1 MHFHGP
7 APHVEGSDVVR
18 GVRFKNVSP
27 VSWSCYPPG
36 SQPRKDGVR
45 LHSSYDISGSVLQV
59 ALYLWR
65 GHLSPSQEGG
75 ALLLN
80 KIPTSNIVSLCQYSM
95 VSRGRIWRWPGRRK
109 LIHLPG
115 IVGWLQQMDSLG
127 YWPHIAWSRHAIR
140 MFRDRNLGL
149 ISVLRNKI
157 GSYTELN
164 CWVAPSPMHLSR
176 VVLDLAEGDILLLC
190 SRPCSFAY
198 QIGKALMVWVTL
210 NDRLFKQPLHPS
222 MHTSGC
228 HTTLISALEP

>member
-1 MHFHGP
+1 MYHLCP
-7 APHVEGSDVVR
+7 D
-18 GVRFKNVSP
+18 P
-27 VSWSCYPPG
+27 VTP
-36 SQPRKDGVR
+36 Q
-45 LHSSYDISGSVLQV
+45 
-59 ALYLWR
+59 A
-65 GHLSPSQEGG
+65 PSQGRTACDFTTATISLEVFFKPHCTCEEDIY
-75 ALLLN
+75 LLHRKEELSYLI
-80 KIPTSNIVSLCQYSM
+80 KFPPAILFHFANIVWW
-95 VSRGRIWRWPGRRK
+95 VGGGFGRRK

-115 IVGWLQQMDSLG
+115 IVGWLQQMGSLG
-127 YWPHIAWSRHAIR
+127 SWPRIAWSRHAIR

-149 ISVLRNKI
+149 ISVLRNQI

-164 CWVAPSPMHLSR
+164 CSVAPLPMHLIC

>member
-1 MHFHGP
+1 M
-7 APHVEGSDVVR
+7 
-18 GVRFKNVSP
+18 
-27 VSWSCYPPG
+27 
-36 SQPRKDGVR
+36 
-45 LHSSYDISGSVLQV
+45 
-59 ALYLWR
+59 YLWR

-127 YWPHIAWSRHAIR
+127 YWPRIAWSRHAIR

-157 GSYTELN
+157 GSYIELN
-164 CWVAPSPMHLSR
+164 CCRCTW
-176 VVLDLAEGDILLLC
+176 VVLFWISPREIYC
-190 SRPCSFAY
+190 C
-198 QIGKALMVWVTL
+198 
-210 NDRLFKQPLHPS
+210 
-222 MHTSGC
+222 
-228 HTTLISALEP
+228 SALDPVHLHIKSVKRWWYELHLMIDSLNNPSTHQCTPLDAIQP

>member
-45 LHSSYDISGSVLQV
+45 LHNSYDISGSVLQV

-80 KIPTSNIVSLCQYSM
+80 KIPTSNIVSLCQYSR

-115 IVGWLQQMDSLG
+115 IFGWLQQMGSLG
-127 YWPHIAWSRHAIR
+127 SWPRIAWSRHAIR

-149 ISVLRNKI
+149 ISVLRNQI

-164 CWVAPSPMHLSR
+164 HFGQEALFCFEAKNQVLSELIQKSPNGPKMAPNDQKYVILII
-176 VVLDLAEGDILLLC
+176 LDHFG
-190 SRPCSFAY
+190 
-198 QIGKALMVWVTL
+198 
-210 NDRLFKQPLHPS
+210 PS
-222 MHTSGC
+222 
-228 HTTLISALEP
+228 

>member
-45 LHSSYDISGSVLQV
+45 LHNSYDISGSVLQA

-65 GHLSPSQEGG
+65 GHLFPSQKGG

-80 KIPTSNIVSLCQYSM
+80 KIPTSNIVSLCQYSR

-127 YWPHIAWSRHAIR
+127 YWPRIAWSRHAIR

-149 ISVLRNKI
+149 ISVLRDQI
-157 GSYTELN
+157 GSYNELN
-164 CWVAPSPMHLSR
+164 CPFADAPESCCFGSR
-176 VVLDLAEGDILLLC
+176 RGRYSAALLL
-190 SRPCSFAY
+190 
-198 QIGKALMVWVTL
+198 TL
-210 NDRLFKQPLHPS
+210 FICIANRRRADGMS
-222 MHTSGC
+222 YT
-228 HTTLISALEP
+228 